1 MDVRI
6 KFDYC
11 SQTTT
16 SKDIDM
22 FNIVTSDHLQSTP
35 SVEGIDSARIP
46 QILSKVYAHILSLK
60 TKYQEGELEFE
71 AREIAEDYHLLR
83 KMAFT
88 LELYLESGR
97 FDTHLKAI
105 TFVAAMAHK
114 LMTNLRQQNS
124 EGLSLDCVPSDLVTV
139 LLFTIGG
146 YFADAEEA
154 VQNVKYSNEYRE
166 PCRQLVYLICQLI
179 KGRLQIVIDVPLAK
193 PDTETLDTF
202 AEDLMWIELS
212 KGIKVLSASLLGR
225 TDDDYTSFFQR
236 VTELSVTKDEEQK
249 IRYASVG
256 PNRLSKL
263 LLFASETLK
272 RHSVVNA
279 ITPYIENLQHQEL
292 LYRIANRRPYLW
304 DNHLD
309 AIQNGFMNIG
319 TSSVVTFP
327 TGAGK
332 STLIDLKVMQA
343 VARGGRVV
351 YIVPTHALENQVKNS
366 ITDLIESEEYK
377 YLNIGREFTM
387 EETEDLP
394 VLVMTPERCSTLL
407 ALNPDYF
414 EGVTLVIMDEF
425 HIISNSSHRS
435 LGAMF
440 CLISLFSIVSQA
452 DFVLVSAMVENGKEV
467 AGWISRVTGRN
478 CLDLSMK
485 WKPTSQLQGCIVY
498 MNDEAEWLQHL
509 CNVDIRRGQKSPSV
523 KLKRSLKA
531 TPYCMFSLCN
541 TWESNHTNDY
551 YLTMLLDN
559 QVHLG
564 VGRYWNLIGNRNEV
578 SMELA
583 KKFSSIGMKTIIFVE
598 NPDQANSI
606 VKRLNTELETKEI
619 PSKIRKRLS
628 SIIEELGS
636 ESLSYVNIKINAVQH
651 HGRLLPEERV
661 IMESLFR
668 QKSDIMVATP
678 TLAQGINLPVDVVII
693 AGEDRFDAETGRR
706 RELEAH
712 EILNAAGRAG
722 RAGFRSQGAAIL
734 VPNSVIT
741 VKDNHLDNSW
751 FRLKDEIFSKGDQC
765 LKVEDPFEALVESV
779 ENDEIELTTEQ
790 KLILLKLN
798 LQDENK
804 QDVLRQTFRAYQL
817 RDDQKSLD
825 EFVNRLLSISSDTEK
840 EKSPLLELS
849 FKCGI
854 EQDVLAVF
862 YEWLKYNIPK
872 KDTIE
877 GILDFYFEWLSQNP
891 SLFEQLLV
899 FESTTAELS
908 EMLQVR
914 EHLNDEAIMKLHHI
928 LQMYIRG
935 DQLKDISQILAR
947 KRNEIY
953 IGTTRRFVLKILP
966 DICYALSVLSM
977 VYIQYLRDS
986 GEEDIDIPYGIKN
999 FATCLKEG
1007 VTSED
1012 MLKFKIQKRLMRVET
1027 HRLFNERRV

>member
-1 MDVRI
+1 
-6 KFDYC
+6 
-11 SQTTT
+11 
-16 SKDIDM
+16 M
-22 FNIVTSDHLQSTP
+22 FNCVTSDQLQSTP

-88 LELYLESGR
+88 LELYMESGR
-97 FDTHLKAI
+97 FDTHLKDI

-114 LMTNLRQQNS
+114 LMTYLRQQNS

-154 VQNVKYSNEYRE
+154 VQNVKFYDEYRE
-166 PCRQLVYLICQLI
+166 PCRQLVFLICQLI
-179 KGRLQIVIDVPLAK
+179 KGRLQTVIDAPLAE
-193 PDTETLDTF
+193 PDRETLDIL

-212 KGIKVLSASLLGR
+212 RGIKVLSASLLGR

-236 VTELSVTKDEEQK
+236 VIELSVTKYDEHK
-249 IRYASVG
+249 IRYASAG

-263 LLFASETLK
+263 LLFASKTLNS
-272 RHSVVNA
+272 HSVVNA
-279 ITPYIENLQHQEL
+279 ITPYIENPQHLEL
-292 LYRIANRRPYLW
+292 LHRIAHRRPYLW

-332 STLIDLKVMQA
+332 STLVDLKVIQA
-343 VARGGRVV
+343 VANGGKVV

-366 ITDLIESEEYK
+366 IIHLLGYEDYPN
-377 YLNIGREFTM
+377 LNIGQEFTM
-387 EETEDLP
+387 EEAEDQS

-407 ALNPDYF
+407 ALNPDSF
-414 EGVTLVIMDEF
+414 EGITLVIMDEF

-435 LGAMF
+435 LGAMY
-440 CLISLFSIVSQA
+440 CLISLFSIVPQA
-452 DFVLVSAMVENGKEV
+452 DFCLVSAMVENGKEV
-467 AGWISRVTGRN
+467 AGWISSVTGRN

-498 MNDEAEWLQHL
+498 MNNEAKMLQKL
-509 CNVDIRRGQKSPSV
+509 CNADKKRGGKSPSAM
-523 KLKRSLKA
+523 LKRDLKA
-531 TPYCMFSLCN
+531 TLFCLFSLCN
-541 TWESNHTNDY
+541 TWESNHVNDY
-551 YLTMLLDN
+551 YLTQLLDY

-564 VGRYWNLIGNRNEV
+564 VGLHWNLIGNRNEV
-578 SMELA
+578 SKELA
-583 KKFSSIGMKTIIFVE
+583 KKFASIGMKTIIFVE
-598 NPDQANSI
+598 NPVQANSI
-606 VKRLNTELETKEI
+606 VKKLNNELEAKEISDKVQKRLN
-619 PSKIRKRLS
+619 
-628 SIIEELGS
+628 SIVEELGS
-636 ESLSYVNIKINAVQH
+636 NDLSYVNRNMNAVQH
-651 HGRLLPEERV
+651 HGLLLPEERV
-661 IMESLFR
+661 IMEILFR

-693 AGEDRFDAETGRR
+693 AGEKRYDKDTGRR
-706 RELEAH
+706 SELEAH

-734 VPNSVIT
+734 VTDNVIT
-741 VKDNHLDNSW
+741 IDGYHLDNSW

-779 ENDEIELTTEQ
+779 ENDEIKLTTEQ
-790 KLILLKLN
+790 KLTLLKLN

-804 QDVLRQTFRAYQL
+804 QEVLRQTFRAYQL

-928 LQMYIRG
+928 LLMYIRG
-935 DQLKDISQILAR
+935 DQLKDISQNLAR
-947 KRNEIY
+947 KRNEIF

-1027 HRLFNERRV
+1027 HRLFNERRL

>member
-1 MDVRI
+1 
-6 KFDYC
+6 
-11 SQTTT
+11 
-16 SKDIDM
+16 M
-22 FNIVTSDHLQSTP
+22 FNCVTSDQLQSTP

-88 LELYLESGR
+88 LELYMESGR
-97 FDTHLKAI
+97 FDTHLKDI

-114 LMTNLRQQNS
+114 LMTYLRQQNS
-124 EGLSLDCVPSDLVTV
+124 EGLSLDYVPSDLVTV

-154 VQNVKYSNEYRE
+154 VQNVKFYDEYRE
-166 PCRQLVYLICQLI
+166 PCRQLIYLICQLI
-179 KGRLQIVIDVPLAK
+179 KGRLQTIIDFPIAE
-193 PDTETLDTF
+193 PNRATLDTY

-236 VTELSVTKDEEQK
+236 VTELSVTKYDEHK
-249 IRYASVG
+249 IRYASAG

-263 LLFASETLK
+263 LLFASKTLNS
-272 RHSVVNA
+272 HSVVNA
-279 ITPYIENLQHQEL
+279 ITPYIENPQHLEL
-292 LYRIANRRPYLW
+292 LHRIAHRRPYLW

-309 AIQNGFMNIG
+309 AIQNGFMDIG

-332 STLIDLKVMQA
+332 STLVDLKIIQA
-343 VARGGRVV
+343 VARGERVV
-351 YIVPTHALENQVKNS
+351 YIVPTHALENQIKNS
-366 ITDLIESEEYK
+366 LTELLESEEYK
-377 YLNIGREFTM
+377 NLNIGREFTM
-387 EETEDLP
+387 EDTEDQP
-394 VLVMTPERCSTLL
+394 VFVMTPERCSTLL

-414 EGVTLVIMDEF
+414 EGVTLVIIDEF

-435 LGAMF
+435 LGAMY
-440 CLISLFSIVSQA
+440 CLISLFSIVPQS
-452 DFVLVSAMVENGKEV
+452 DFVLVSAMVENGNEV
-467 AGWISRVTGRN
+467 AGWISSVTSRN

-498 MNDEAEWLQHL
+498 MNNETKMLQKL
-509 CNVDIRRGQKSPSV
+509 CNADKKRGGKSPSAM
-523 KLKRSLKA
+523 LKRDLKA
-531 TPYCMFSLCN
+531 TLFCLFSLCN
-541 TWESNHTNDY
+541 TWESNHVNDY
-551 YLTMLLDN
+551 YLTPLLDY

-564 VGRYWNLIGNRNEV
+564 VGLHWNLIGNRNEV
-578 SMELA
+578 SKELA
-583 KKFSSIGMKTIIFVE
+583 KKFASIGMKTIIFVE
-598 NPDQANSI
+598 NPVQANSI
-606 VKRLNTELETKEI
+606 VKKLNNELEAKEISDKVQKRLN
-619 PSKIRKRLS
+619 
-628 SIIEELGS
+628 SIVEELGS
-636 ESLSYVNIKINAVQH
+636 NDLSYVNSNMNVVQH
-651 HGRLLPEERV
+651 HGLLLPEERV
-661 IMESLFR
+661 IMENLFR
-668 QKSDIMVATP
+668 RKSDIMVATP

-693 AGEDRFDAETGRR
+693 AGEKRYDKDTGRR
-706 RELEAH
+706 SELEAH

-734 VPNSVIT
+734 VTDNVIT
-741 VKDNHLDNSW
+741 IDGYHLDNSW

-779 ENDEIELTTEQ
+779 ENDEIKLTTEQ
-790 KLILLKLN
+790 KLTLLKLN

-804 QDVLRQTFRAYQL
+804 QEVLRQTFRAYQL

-908 EMLQVR
+908 EMLQVW

-928 LQMYIRG
+928 LLMYIRG
-935 DQLKDISQILAR
+935 DQLKDISQNLAR
-947 KRNEIY
+947 KRNEIF

-1027 HRLFNERRV
+1027 HRLFNERRL